1 MISFLNFPLFPENV
15 ISVCDI
21 LDLIPKN
28 RHPEFLDDY
37 VEVMIDIAKRK
48 RGLSGKAAEA
58 VIVADLMMAYGKRRA
73 EN

>member
-1 MISFLNFPLFPENV
+1 MNFPSFPENV
-15 ISVCDI
+15 MSVSDI

-28 RHPEFLDDY
+28 RQPEFLDDY

-48 RGLSGKAAEA
+48 RGLSGKAAET
-58 VIVADLMMAYGKRRA
+58 VIVADVMMAYGKRRA